1 MISGKVSVQTAMGRM
16 ACLATAGHSEDVVW
30 TTDYGKMLGVA
41 IGSGSHTGVW
51 LWWVAV
57 HHNIIFPGT
66 PMDMGGTAP
75 LMSGA
80 PMPSTSASAR
90 PSMSASMSASTPP
103 SMSASTAPSMS
114 PLSGWVKIKILIW
127 NGP

>member
-1 MISGKVSVQTAMGRM
+1 M
-16 ACLATAGHSEDVVW
+16 ACMSAAGHSEDIVW

-41 IGSGSHTGVW
+41 IGSGSHTRVW

-66 PMDMGGTAP
+66 PMDMGGTTP

-80 PMPSTSASAR
+80 TMPATAAGTSPPMSSGTSPSMSAR
-90 PSMSASMSASTPP
+90 PSP
-103 SMSASTAPSMS
+103 SKSKAAR
-114 PLSGWVKIKILIW
+114 G
-127 NGP
+127 